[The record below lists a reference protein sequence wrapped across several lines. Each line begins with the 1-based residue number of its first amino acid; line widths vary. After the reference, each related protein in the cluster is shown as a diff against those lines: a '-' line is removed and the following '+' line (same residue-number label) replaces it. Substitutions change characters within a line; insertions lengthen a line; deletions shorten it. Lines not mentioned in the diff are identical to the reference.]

1 MGGISRCHVPPAPH
15 PFARLIPCRVQG
27 KFNGAPSPLAKS
39 GKPEADDEDKAMALE
54 ALMAA
59 KLACSRDNPDACV
72 MCSG

>member
-1 MGGISRCHVPPAPH
+1 MCPLSPTPGPPH
-15 PFARLIPCRVQG
+15 PACRVQG